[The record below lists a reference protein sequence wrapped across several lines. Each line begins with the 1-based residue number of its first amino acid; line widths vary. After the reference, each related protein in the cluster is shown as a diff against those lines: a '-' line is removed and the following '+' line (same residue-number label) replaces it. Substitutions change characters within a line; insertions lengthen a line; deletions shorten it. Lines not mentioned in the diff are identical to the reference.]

1 MITSSPPI
9 ESSAPPEVLASDLCW
24 LLTRASQLQRSG
36 FEEALTTTDLTPRK
50 HQVLAT
56 ASDGRHTQTELAR
69 IVGLD
74 KTTMMVTL
82 DELERTGLAE
92 RRPLPGDRRAR
103 IVAVTAPVPS
113 ATLTPRSRPP
123 TSASSRSSPKMSA
136 ACSSAPSP
144 DSPAPGT
151 PAPAPTPESP
161 PYARERPQGVARTR
175 SIPSADRSSWTR

>member
-103 IVAVTAPVPS
+103 IVAVTAAGTRALRHADAAFAAANERVLSVLAEDERRVFLS
-113 ATLTPRSRPP
+113 ALARL
-123 TSASSRSSPKMSA
+123 
-136 ACSSAPSP
+136 AC
-144 DSPAPGT
+144 PG
-151 PAPAPTPESP
+151 
-161 PYARERPQGVARTR
+161 YAGPCTNA
-175 SIPSADRSSWTR
+175 